1 MRLPS
6 LRPLLGALLLVA
18 GAERAAAQSC
28 AGSNSCATTMT
39 ASVTVPALVS
49 LGLSSAS
56 LALTPPAPGDLTT
69 GYVQDNGPTI
79 TVKANR
85 SWTLAI
91 HTTAPTNWTY
101 TGANSGVKPITD
113 LTWSNTSGGTYAAIT
128 ASAVAILSN
137 QAKTNGANPTVFFR
151 TLYPNDYSD
160 ARNAPG
166 VYDLPVVFT
175 LSAP

>member
-1 MRLPS
+1 MRLS
-6 LRPLLGALLLVA
+6 SIRPLLAGLLLVA

-28 AGSNSCATTMT
+28 AGANSCTTTMT

-56 LALTPPAPGDLTT
+56 LTLTPPTAADFAT

-85 SWTLAI
+85 TWTLAI
-91 HTTAPTNWTY
+91 HTTATTNWTY
-101 TGANSGVKPITD
+101 TGSNAGVKPITD
-113 LTWSNTSGGTYAAIT
+113 LTWATTSGGTYSAMTSSAAT
-128 ASAVAILSN
+128 MVTN

-166 VYDLPVVFT
+166 TYSLPVVFT